1 MRTLIA
7 RVTKLV
13 LPKSEAK
20 ASPVIAACVSGCG
33 GDGVWRAASVP
44 AGGKAPCC

>member
-1 MRTLIA
+1 MRKIIA

-20 ASPVIAACVSGCG
+20 ANVVIAACVSGCG
-33 GDGVWRAASVP
+33 GDGVWRTASAP